1 MVRNKFSIFVYSIIG
16 LAFIG
21 IISQLFQDPMAFLKS
36 VLMTIGIGVVL
47 FTVVYFFLFRS
58 RKRTLT
64 NEMKKYKQAAKQ
76 SQLKYKTNRQRKNT
90 NKQQTPHRIRNKP
103 NQSASHLRVIEGNK
117 DKPKRKN
124 RATF

>member
-21 IISQLFQDPMAFLKS
+21 IISQLFQDPTAFLKS

-76 SQLKYKTNRQRKNT
+76 SQLKHKANRQRKNT
-90 NKQQTPHRIRNKP
+90 NKQQTPHRIRNKS